1 MFIPKDRED
10 AFYKDLARAQKDLP
24 NDKGRTQNVALWASS
39 IKMMALV
46 SILLVVLVCLV
57 VIGMQRRVKECSD
70 LSAALD
76 NIKTQVSMVENQV
89 SRTLVPMFKVISDEV
104 GIRLPYSLSE
114 IKQFIL
120 KKIAFL
126 NPAKEFDFREL
137 NWCINPP
144 NRVKINYA
152 DYCDSYQS
160 QALSRY
166 LGAPYRRSFGFL
178 ESMNVLPPS
187 ECVGSV
193 RSKGNRGGFILS
205 LTTVGNSK
213 KITTTGVRMVLDQGI
228 YGKNY
233 IAWLDGS
240 KHNES
245 STKFRVFEVGTIR
258 QWLGSDPVLHMTNYL
273 STLALGDVGPCV
285 MAIGETQLVAVCFN
299 QSIFVTS
306 GSASNLSPVVTIVTL
321 DIFGLTH
328 STQTLETTI
337 RIAREIS
344 AFKIGDHR
352 GVVVNG
358 SALWV
363 LPVSSAT
370 LAADREYCITALCT
384 DRRLS
389 NCPLPSSSHS
399 DSALMFEQGLLKIT
413 LTIDSEPEVT
423 LTRINSKLIALSPE
437 YSVYRDPAGASVW
450 VVTPPDLHGT
460 LGTINRVYMDNSPLL
475 VPHTPPEGLSGSE
488 GKCYSP
494 IRSPVSGINYVKLTS
509 NLVVLPTKNLTYV
522 TATYDTSRSK
532 PAVVY
537 HVYTL
542 GNPFSYTHPFKT
554 DTEGVPRSL
563 TIDCFLF
570 IGRIWCYQVYLMN
583 LGISEGAAV
592 IEDLVSLE
600 YSCITPDL

>member
-1 MFIPKDRED
+1 MFPARDRED
-10 AFYKDLARAQKDLP
+10 AFYKDLARAKKDTP
-24 NDKGRTQNVALWASS
+24 DDRGRTQNVALWASS
-39 IKMMALV
+39 IKMMALI

-57 VIGMQRRVKECSD
+57 VIGMQRRVKEYSD
-70 LSAALD
+70 LSGALD
-76 NIKTQVSMVENQV
+76 NVRDQVSMVEDQV

-104 GIRLPYSLSE
+104 GIRLPYSLGE

-126 NPAKEFDFREL
+126 NPTKEFDFREL

-144 NRVKINYA
+144 NRVKVNYT

-166 LGAPYRRSFGFL
+166 LGAPYRRSFSL
-178 ESMNVLPPS
+178 LASTNALPSS

-193 RSKGNRGGFILS
+193 RSKGDRGGFILS
-205 LTTVGNSK
+205 LTTTGNSK

-233 IAWLDGS
+233 MVWLDGNE
-240 KHNES
+240 HNER

-273 STLALGDVGPCV
+273 SIPALGDVGSCV
-285 MAIGETQLVAVCFN
+285 MAVGETQLIAVCFN
-299 QSIFVTS
+299 QSILNTP
-306 GSASNLSPVVTIVTL
+306 GSDSNFSPVVTVVTL

-328 STQTLETTI
+328 STQTLETSI
-337 RIAREIS
+337 KVARDIS
-344 AFKIGDHR
+344 AFRVGDHR
-352 GVVVNG
+352 GVVENG

-363 LPVSSAT
+363 LPVSSASIAT
-370 LAADREYCITALCT
+370 DKKYCVTALCT
-384 DRRLS
+384 DRRLT
-389 NCPLPSSSHS
+389 NCPLAAGSNS
-399 DSALMFEQGLLKIT
+399 DSTLMFEQGLLKIT

-423 LTRINSKLIALSPE
+423 LTRIDSKLIALNPE
-437 YSVYRDPAGASVW
+437 YSVYRDSAATSVW
-450 VVTPPDLHGT
+450 VVTPPDLNGT
-460 LGTINRVYMDNSPLL
+460 LGTINRLYMGNPPSL

-494 IRSPVSGINYVKLTS
+494 IRSPASGINHVKLTS
-509 NLVVLPTKNLTYV
+509 NLVALPTKNLTYV

-537 HVYTL
+537 HVYTM
-542 GNPFSYTHPFKT
+542 GNPFSYTNPFKI
-554 DTEGVPRSL
+554 DTEVVPKSL

-570 IGRIWCYQVYLMN
+570 IGKIWCYQVYLIN
-583 LGISEGAAV
+583 SGIGEATTMR
-592 IEDLVSLE
+592 EDLVSLE
-600 YSCITPDL
+600 YSCITPGQ